1 MPGLPGADR
10 QVAEA
15 SRRYG
20 NRQKKVTLGVRVR
33 FPFVSV
39 SFSYAADESRD
50 IAETFQF
57 LCPSICVHLSVSSC
71 VSVSSFCVYIK
82 AFIEPTSAVCKGQ
95 IISIDG
101 KPFFA
106 YFHVLHK
113 NQGNTM
119 ARYIPSN

>member
-20 NRQKKVTLGVRVR
+20 NNQKKVKLGFRVR

-50 IAETFQF
+50 IAETFSVSVSIY
-57 LCPSICVHLSVSSC
+57 LCPS
-71 VSVSSFCVYIK
+71 FCV
-82 AFIEPTSAVCKGQ
+82 Q
-95 IISIDG
+95 
-101 KPFFA
+101 
-106 YFHVLHK
+106 
-113 NQGNTM
+113 
-119 ARYIPSN
+119 